1 MSSKNSE
8 ENKSNQ
14 SSDKKTSNTNTESES
29 KPKYTEN
36 DYEEAIKQML
46 SKRKAP
52 PKDMVDEIQRYIL
65 RMTRVS
71 VKKQKYDSANKY
83 EQAKQLLTQLT
94 DPCSGY
100 YQDKVKR
107 ETAYKQYENAKKQL
121 IEVTKQWHQTISNAK
136 EISKQRVETL
146 KQTHEDEIEQFQE
159 DWESPEF
166 LAPFNKPS
174 SSLLKLRDVE
184 KIYGLNKEFEKA
196 KEAHRQAQ
204 QIEEMEVKQ
213 QREKAMN
220 TMKTQ
225 FNQLLERQKKEVDIL
240 LMKEKQEIDN
250 LKVQMKKDQLPYKIK
265 IAKYESE
272 HEGKQRIKSI
282 EEYIAEKPSRPL
294 KYRENIHTEKTY
306 QMLPIGT
313 LNVRGYV
320 KRKLKSQQ
328 KQEVQKDKS

>member
-1 MSSKNSE
+1 MSSKNSDE
-8 ENKSNQ
+8 IKSDHLTDQ
-14 SSDKKTSNTNTESES
+14 KPASTNNESEN
-29 KPKYTEN
+29 KPKYTES
-36 DYEEAIKQML
+36 DYEEAIKQMFN
-46 SKRKAP
+46 KKKAP
-52 PKDMVDEIQRYIL
+52 PKEMVDELQAYIL
-65 RMTRVS
+65 KMTRHS
-71 VKKQKYDSANKY
+71 VKKQKYDSANRY

-100 YQDKVKR
+100 YQDKLKR

-121 IEVTKQWHQTISNAK
+121 LEVTKQWHQTISNAK
-136 EISKQRVETL
+136 ENSKQRVDSL

-159 DWESPEF
+159 DWESPEY

-174 SSLLKLRDVE
+174 SALLKLRDVE

-204 QIEEMEVKQ
+204 AIEDMEVKQ

-220 TMKTQ
+220 VMKTQ

-272 HEGKQRIKSI
+272 HEGKQRIKPI

-294 KYRENIHTEKTY
+294 KNRENIHTEKTY
-306 QMLPIGT
+306 EMLPIGT
-313 LNVRGYV
+313 LNVRRYV
-320 KRKLKSQQ
+320 KAKMRAQQ
-328 KQEVQKDKS
+328 KQEEKKDTS